1 MELDPHPQAPLLQP
15 LPRPSI
21 PDPRLQVTLS
31 LPQISIRRR
40 PPSTTLTIDEIEL
53 LPPSCSPPA
62 LCAPSEPTTP
72 CLGFCRTAH
81 RLAGPATTGLA
92 WEQRTTEASGG
103 EAGGALASSRARPVA
118 GAPRR
123 ASRSCSISFGDFI
136 FGILPATLVGVG
148 TLATSRNPVRQRVLG
163 TLLPRAR
170 HLGSSY
176 PISSHLSPL
185 PMSNLYVVQ
194 TMIV

>member
-81 RLAGPATTGLA
+81 RLAGPATTGRQSTA
-92 WEQRTTEASGG
+92 KMEACPAATTARVGAAHDGGLWRRSGRSPSV
-103 EAGGALASSRARPVA
+103 LARPARGRSTTTRVSELQHLLRRLHLRHPA
-118 GAPRR
+118 GHARR
-123 ASRSCSISFGDFI
+123 RRHPGDF
-136 FGILPATLVGVG
+136 P
-148 TLATSRNPVRQRVLG
+148 
-163 TLLPRAR
+163 
-170 HLGSSY
+170 
-176 PISSHLSPL
+176 
-185 PMSNLYVVQ
+185 
-194 TMIV
+194 